1 MFSSTKWQSARDAK
15 KAEQR
20 ELIERGKEVVQMQA
34 AGISD
39 ELDKAI
45 LGATAVEIVRN
56 IEEKKPGWTA
66 TNVLLVF
73 IRSAIR
79 AHESTNALTEIL
91 FDEALKR
98 AQDLDAEFART
109 GRVVGP
115 LHGVPVSLKDHID
128 IAGYDTTMGL
138 THMTSQPVEQD
149 SGIARVLKKAGA
161 VPFVKTNIP
170 QTMLAFDCEN
180 PLFGATNNPYNPERI
195 PGGSSGGEAALLASD
210 GSVLGIGSDI
220 GGSLRIPAHFSG
232 CFSLKP
238 CSGRFPASGCQNFT
252 PGFEGVHSTMG
263 PMGRSVSDVE
273 ALTRVFLDA
282 SIDVSRTETG
292 VFPMPYRKDVELP
305 KKLKFGYFLTDGF
318 CKASPACERA
328 VLMAVEALRK
338 KGHECVEFEPPT
350 PLEAMEYFTALTS
363 ADRYETLLS
372 FLRGDPAESALWL
385 VTIGPKLP
393 APIRWFLNWVF
404 ESVMGDPKMAR
415 LMRAS
420 KGKSVVE
427 VQQWQHKRDVFV
439 DRARKQLWEEH
450 GFDAVLCAPQATPAL
465 KHGETWDL
473 SVLAIGTILWNVI
486 DSSVGH
492 LPMTF
497 VDSTLDA
504 PSSSWWDVQRASPG
518 SPMVEKRVYGKGGVY
533 DAKAMEGLPVGLQ
546 IVGMQ
551 YDEERVIELMKVVD
565 EAVGKRGFGPGE
577 FSKKMKGAERV
588 Y

>member
-1 MFSSTKWQSARDAK
+1 
-15 KAEQR
+15 
-20 ELIERGKEVVQMQA
+20 MQA

-210 GSVLGIGSDI
+210 GCVLRLYS
-220 GGSLRIPAHFSG
+220 S
-232 CFSLKP
+232 
-238 CSGRFPASGCQNFT
+238 
-252 PGFEGVHSTMG
+252 HSTLAHHVHVAQLRSRHRQRHRRLAPHPG
-263 PMGRSVSDVE
+263 PLQRLLQPQ
-273 ALTRVFLDA
+273 ALLRPLPRQRMPELHARLRRRPLD
-282 SIDVSRTETG
+282 DG
-292 VFPMPYRKDVELP
+292 
-305 KKLKFGYFLTDGF
+305 TDGPLRLGRR
-318 CKASPACERA
+318 SP
-328 VLMAVEALRK
+328 
-338 KGHECVEFEPPT
+338 H
-350 PLEAMEYFTALTS
+350 
-363 ADRYETLLS
+363 
-372 FLRGDPAESALWL
+372 
-385 VTIGPKLP
+385 
-393 APIRWFLNWVF
+393 
-404 ESVMGDPKMAR
+404 AR
-415 LMRAS
+415 LPRR
-420 KGKSVVE
+420 
-427 VQQWQHKRDVFV
+427 QHRRLPNGNGRLSHALQEGRRV
-439 DRARKQLWEEH
+439 AEETQVRLLPH
-450 GFDAVLCAPQATPAL
+450 GRVLQ
-465 KHGETWDL
+465 G
-473 SVLAIGTILWNVI
+473 
-486 DSSVGH
+486 
-492 LPMTF
+492 
-497 VDSTLDA
+497 
-504 PSSSWWDVQRASPG
+504 
-518 SPMVEKRVYGKGGVY
+518 
-533 DAKAMEGLPVGLQ
+533 
-546 IVGMQ
+546 
-551 YDEERVIELMKVVD
+551 
-565 EAVGKRGFGPGE
+565 
-577 FSKKMKGAERV
+577 
-588 Y
+588 

>member
-1 MFSSTKWQSARDAK
+1 MFGASKWQAARDAK
-15 KAEQR
+15 RAEQR
-20 ELIERGKEVVQMQA
+20 ELIERGKELVQKQA
-34 AGISD
+34 AGVSD
-39 ELDKAI
+39 ELDTAI
-45 LGATAVEIVRN
+45 LGATAVDIVRN
-56 IEEKKPGWTA
+56 IEQKKPGWTA
-66 TNVLLVF
+66 TNVILVF

-79 AHESTNALTEIL
+79 SHEQTNAVTEIL
-91 FDEALKR
+91 FDEAFER

-109 GRVVGP
+109 GKVVGP

-128 IAGYDTTMGL
+128 IAGYDTSMGL
-138 THMTSQPVEQD
+138 THMTSQPVEED

-170 QTMLAFDCEN
+170 QTMLSFESSN
-180 PLFGATNNPYNPERI
+180 PLFGITKNPYNPDRI

-292 VFPMPYRKDVELP
+292 VIPMPYKKDVELP
-305 KKLKFGYFLTDGF
+305 KKLKFGYYLNDGF

-338 KGHECVEFEPPT
+338 KGHECVEFEPPN

-372 FLRGDPAESALWL
+372 FLRGDPVEPALWL

-393 APIRWFLNWVF
+393 APLRWLLNWVCEKF
-404 ESVMGDPKMAR
+404 LGDPKMAR

-427 VQQWQHKRDVFV
+427 VQEWQHRRD
-439 DRARKQLWEEH
+439 LWEEH

-465 KHGETWDL
+465 QHGDTWDL

-486 DSSVGH
+486 DSSVGL

-497 VDSTLDA
+497 VDASLDV
-504 PSSSWWDVQRASPG
+504 PSASWWESQRASPG
-518 SPMVEKRVYGKGGVY
+518 SALVDKRVYGKGGVY
-533 DAKAMEGLPVGLQ
+533 DAQAMEGLPVGLQ
-546 IVGMQ
+546 IVGRQ
-551 YDEERVIELMKVVD
+551 YDEERVVELMKVVD
-565 EAVGKRGFGPGE
+565 QAVGMRGFGPGE
-577 FSKKMKGAERV
+577 FSKRMKGAERV